1 MVSLILGKCA
11 QKLFRAELLFHE
23 SKLVCPRHKLPLFAI
38 LRSHSWQLRENLAI
52 RRSKALCLR
61 CLHEECQFLLPGPLV
76 WSSYLLGL
84 SSDVS
89 DAGLPSE
96 KITASGKNGDDG
108 DLLLFRDGPGACDIS
123 AGTLRLFISWECSR
137 LGAGVKV
144 SSILGLDDMSR
155 SVGFWHCAVGF
166 WSIGAYP

>member
-1 MVSLILGKCA
+1 MSLRKLEYNVVASLAVLLIGLGGLK
-11 QKLFRAELLFHE
+11 FSE
-23 SKLVCPRHKLPLFAI
+23 SDHDLQLVCPRHKLPLFAI

-123 AGTLRLFISWECSR
+123 AGTLSLLGMECPVAASYSEE
-137 LGAGVKV
+137 LSGTLLE
-144 SSILGLDDMSR
+144 SD
-155 SVGFWHCAVGF
+155 
-166 WSIGAYP
+166 